1 MRDFHCPN
9 CGQRLTFEN
18 SACLSCG
25 SALGFSLEQIAPLVI
40 AKGDEGE
47 HAGAVDAD
55 DYQLCANLH
64 LAECNWLVPKN
75 DPGGLCTSCA
85 LTLERPNDTDTEGL
99 AAFARAEAAKRRLI
113 AELQELKL
121 PIVGRDRDPD
131 YGLGFRLLSSAHEK
145 VLTGHENGVITLD
158 LAEGDDVHRE
168 QLKVEMDEP
177 YRTLLG
183 HFRHEIGHYYFYY
196 FYRLFSPLPDYR
208 ERFNELFGDPDAD
221 YQAALDRHYQQG
233 APPAWEESYVS
244 SYATMHAAEDWAE
257 TFAHYLHIRDTLDTS
272 AWCGLAPAS
281 ATFDRPA
288 LGPSA
293 FPNIIEMWL
302 PLSWSLNMVNRSM
315 GHDDLYPFV
324 LPVAVLD
331 KMQFIHTA
339 IDEVTSDSRGPAT
352 VAG

>member
-131 YGLGFRLLSSAHEK
+131 YGLGFRLLSSAHEE
-145 VLTGHENGVITLD
+145 VLTGHEDGVITLD

-168 QLKVEMDEP
+168 QLKV
-177 YRTLLG
+177 
-183 HFRHEIGHYYFYY
+183 
-196 FYRLFSPLPDYR
+196 
-208 ERFNELFGDPDAD
+208 
-221 YQAALDRHYQQG
+221 
-233 APPAWEESYVS
+233 
-244 SYATMHAAEDWAE
+244 
-257 TFAHYLHIRDTLDTS
+257 
-272 AWCGLAPAS
+272 
-281 ATFDRPA
+281 
-288 LGPSA
+288 
-293 FPNIIEMWL
+293 
-302 PLSWSLNMVNRSM
+302 
-315 GHDDLYPFV
+315 
-324 LPVAVLD
+324 
-331 KMQFIHTA
+331 
-339 IDEVTSDSRGPAT
+339 
-352 VAG
+352 

>member
-18 SACLSCG
+18 STCLGCG
-25 SALGFSLEQIAPLVI
+25 SALGFSLESMAPLVI
-40 AKGDEGE
+40 TTGDGGDKPGFVS
-47 HAGAVDAD
+47 AS
-55 DYQLCANLH
+55 DYELCANRH
-64 LAECNWLVPKN
+64 LAECNWLVPID

-85 LTLERPNDTDTEGL
+85 LTLERPNDNDADGL
-99 AAFARAEAAKRRLI
+99 AAFARAEAAKRRLV
-113 AELQELKL
+113 AELYELKL
-121 PIVGRDRDPD
+121 PIVGRDRYPD
-131 YGLGFRLLSSAHEK
+131 YGLGFRLLSSAHEN
-145 VLTGHENGVITLD
+145 VMTGHDNGVITLD

-183 HFRHEIGHYYFYY
+183 HFRHEVGHYYFY
-196 FYRLFSPLPDYR
+196 RLITPSSDYPA
-208 ERFNELFGDPDAD
+208 RFNELFGDPDAD
-221 YQAALDRHYQQG
+221 YQEALDRHYSEG
-233 APPAWEESYVS
+233 APQGWRESFVS

-257 TFAHYLHIRDTLDTS
+257 TFAHYLHIRDTLDTC

-324 LPVAVLD
+324 LPSAVLQ
-331 KMQFIHTA
+331 KMQFIHTV
-339 IDEVTSDSRGPAT
+339 IDEVTSESSGRAA
-352 VAG
+352 VSA